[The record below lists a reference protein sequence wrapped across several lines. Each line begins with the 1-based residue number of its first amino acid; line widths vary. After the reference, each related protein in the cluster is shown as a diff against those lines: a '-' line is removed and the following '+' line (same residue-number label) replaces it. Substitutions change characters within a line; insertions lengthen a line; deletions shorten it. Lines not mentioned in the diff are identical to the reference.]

1 MVGSWGARDTHNT
14 AIVAVRRDGV
24 PKPDRLSRGAC
35 FCTLVCALDARHEKT
50 RKGGRT
56 AKRLISCIPLLVLPL
71 LVATYDEARSQETTA
86 RGLQEAPAEAAPPP
100 PNVSARAWALVDLR
114 TGENLAGERSDEKLP
129 MASTTKV
136 MTGLVAFEMV
146 AEGSVDLDEVVV
158 VSEGAAS
165 YAVPAYSNVG
175 LFAGDVLSV
184 RELLMATLISS
195 GDDAAYA
202 LAEHLGGG
210 GGEAGVSSF
219 VTMMNEKA
227 GEMGLRD
234 TRFENPIG
242 FDAEGHYTTAEELAR
257 ITLEAYKHPEF
268 AETVGLG
275 TASITTADREIPLQ
289 NTNELLFSYELAIGA
304 KTGTTPGAG
313 PSLVSAALSGDESYV
328 AVVLDDEARFDDSAA
343 ILEHGFAAHDRREVV
358 REGERLSEVPVPYRR
373 GEEIGLVAEGAVDGL
388 VRTGE
393 AVERRVEV
401 VGEMPPQA
409 RPGSPL
415 GRVAAYVGGE
425 KVGEARLVA
434 EEGYEEASIFR
445 RVWYTA
451 GGIFE

>member
-1 MVGSWGARDTHNT
+1 MANPPILFLLALSLFA
-14 AIVAVRRDGV
+14 VAHG
-24 PKPDRLSRGAC
+24 
-35 FCTLVCALDARHEKT
+35 
-50 RKGGRT
+50 
-56 AKRLISCIPLLVLPL
+56 
-71 LVATYDEARSQETTA
+71 EARA
-86 RGLQEAPAEAAPPP
+86 QEAPAEAAPPP
-100 PNVSARAWALVDLR
+100 PEVSARAWALVDLG
-114 TGENLAGERSDEKLP
+114 TGEYLAGERADEKLP

-146 AEGSVDLDEVVV
+146 AEGGADLDESVV
-158 VSEGAAS
+158 VSEEAAS
-165 YAVPAYSNVG
+165 FAVPAYSNVG

-210 GGEAGVSSF
+210 NGEAGVSRF
-219 VTMMNEKA
+219 VAMMNEKA
-227 GEMGLRD
+227 REMGLRD

-242 FDAEGHYTTAEELAR
+242 FDAEGHHTTAEELAR
-257 ITLEAYKHPEF
+257 MTLEAYDHPGF
-268 AETVGLG
+268 AETVGLR

-289 NTNELLFSYELAIGA
+289 NTNELLFSYEPAIGV

-343 ILEHGFAAHDRREVV
+343 VLEHGFAAHDRREVV
-358 REGERLSEVPVPYRR
+358 RGGERLSEMPVPYRR

-401 VGEMPPQA
+401 VEEMPAQA

-415 GRVAAYVGGE
+415 GTVAAYVGGE
-425 KVGEARLVA
+425 KVGETRLVA

-445 RVWYTA
+445 KVWYTA